1 MRTHTRREVL
11 PLGAVFDSSGS
22 LFFPM
27 LDVYE
32 CHMGEGY
39 ELSGGRCLAYS
50 LNAFSPAEA
59 HLGLSVLDRNAPIP
73 CHWKLASLYREIT
86 EAAV

>member
-1 MRTHTRREVL
+1 
-11 PLGAVFDSSGS
+11 
-22 LFFPM
+22 
-27 LDVYE
+27 
-32 CHMGEGY
+32 MGEGY

-59 HLGLSVLDRNAPIP
+59 HVGLSVLDRNAPIP

>member
-1 MRTHTRREVL
+1 MR
-11 PLGAVFDSSGS
+11 
-22 LFFPM
+22 
-27 LDVYE
+27 DVYE

-39 ELSGGRCLAYS
+39 ELSGDRCLAYS

-73 CHWKLASLYREIT
+73 CPL
-86 EAAV
+86 EAGQPLP